1 MTTGE
6 TAVPEQPSPRK
17 TGLGLASRLLLSQG
31 IVLAA
36 SILSAGFVAATV
48 GPPLFHH
55 HMMEAGHREDA
66 PELSH
71 IEEAYRTASTLAL
84 GGGLI
89 VSLLCA
95 FAATWFVTRRL
106 QRPLAALTASAQRV
120 SSGQYD
126 ARVEATGAGPEFDSL
141 ADAFNSMAAQLE
153 TTEDTRRRLLTD
165 LAHEMR
171 TPIATITAYVEG
183 VDDGVTTW
191 TQATRDVLCEQVG
204 RLTRLADD
212 IDDVSRAEEG
222 RITLS
227 PDAHDVRR
235 LLAAAVGAAR
245 EAYADR
251 GVELVVQ
258 AEEAALWVDE
268 QRFAQVMANLLD
280 NALRHTPTGGRVR
293 ISALPERD
301 IVTITVAD
309 TGDGITADQLP
320 RVFERFYRGDTARD
334 RRDRGSGIGL
344 TISRALVEASGGS
357 LTASSDGVGKGAT
370 FTMTLP
376 APSSNL
382 H

>member
-1 MTTGE
+1 MTSLRTPRTVASG
-6 TAVPEQPSPRK
+6 PS
-17 TGLGLASRLLLSQG
+17 GLGLASRLLLSQG

-36 SILSAGFVAATV
+36 SILSAGFVAAMV
-48 GPPLFHH
+48 GPPLFHQ

-66 PELSH
+66 PELGH

-120 SSGQYD
+120 SRGQYD

-191 TQATRDVLCEQVG
+191 TRATRDVLCEQVE

-222 RITLS
+222 RIALS
-227 PDAHDVRR
+227 PAAHDVGQ
-235 LLAAAVGAAR
+235 LLAATVSAAR
-245 EAYADR
+245 EGYAER
-251 GVELVVQ
+251 GVALVVR
-258 AEEAALWVDE
+258 AEDAAVWVDE
-268 QRFAQVMANLLD
+268 QRFAQVMANLLG
-280 NALRHTPTGGRVR
+280 NALRHTPTGGQVA
-293 ISALPERD
+293 ISAHPDRD
-301 IVTITVAD
+301 IVTITVTD
-309 TGDGITADQLP
+309 TGEGIGADQLS
-320 RVFERFYRGDTARD
+320 RVFERFYRGDSARD
-334 RRDRGSGIGL
+334 RIDRGSGIGL
-344 TISRALVEASGGS
+344 TISKALVEASGGH
-357 LTASSDGVGKGAT
+357 LTAASDGAGRGAT
-370 FTMTLP
+370 FAMTLP
-376 APSSNL
+376 TASSNL

>member
-1 MTTGE
+1 MTAGGTSF
-6 TAVPEQPSPRK
+6 PSKASRSP
-17 TGLGLASRLLLSQG
+17 GLGLASRLLLSQG
-31 IVLAA
+31 MVLAA
-36 SILSAGFVAATV
+36 SILSAGVVAATV
-48 GPPLFHH
+48 GPPLFHQ
-55 HMMEAGHREDA
+55 HMMEAGHRENA

-106 QRPLAALTASAQRV
+106 QRPLAALTASAERV
-120 SSGQYD
+120 SRGQYD

-141 ADAFNSMAAQLE
+141 ANAFNSMATQLE

-191 TQATRDVLCEQVG
+191 TQATRDVLCEQVE

-222 RITLS
+222 RITLA
-227 PDAHDVRR
+227 PAVHDVRR
-235 LLAAAVGAAR
+235 LVAAAVGAAR
-245 EAYADR
+245 EGYADR
-251 GVELVVQ
+251 GVELVVHTDT
-258 AEEAALWVDE
+258 ATLWVDE
-268 QRFAQVMANLLD
+268 QRLAQVLANLLD
-280 NALRHTPTGGRVR
+280 NALRHTPSGGRVT
-293 ISALPERD
+293 ISTFAGRELVA
-301 IVTITVAD
+301 ISVAD
-309 TGDGITADQLP
+309 TGEGITADQLP
-320 RVFERFYRGDTARD
+320 RVFERFYRGDSARD
-334 RRDRGSGIGL
+334 RRDRGSGVGL
-344 TISRALVEASGGS
+344 TISKALVEASGGS
-357 LTASSDGVGKGAT
+357 LTATSDGPGTGAS
-370 FTMTLP
+370 FTLTLP
-376 APSSNL
+376 VASSNL